1 MRIEAR
7 VPVCDKWQF
16 RKTALICFWLSFL
29 IYEVKIKSNL
39 PSCWEDYMCVCVCV
53 CVLSHFSCVWL
64 FATLWTV
71 AHQAPLFMGF
81 SRQGDLPHPG
91 TEPASLMS
99 LALASRFFTTSTIW
113 EAPGLYDKMPNKSVK
128 CLLDL
133 SYHREWQLCIFCTF
147 RNKFIYRLGRLK
159 EFSFLFFFF
168 N

>member
-1 MRIEAR
+1 MAIQENCFNLFLTQF
-7 VPVCDKWQF
+7 PYLWSKDKIQSAKLLG
-16 RKTALICFWLSFL
+16 RL
-29 IYEVKIKSNL
+29 Y
-39 PSCWEDYMCVCVCV
+39 VCVCV